1 MTPMIVRKEVLAPT
15 RALAITEELPTPGSP
30 VVPSTTSMTRSF
42 AALAALAKIG
52 ATAMTKASA
61 KTGPSP
67 GIEAPPVTLAVFSLH
82 NAAKSG
88 PGRYRRTL

>member
-1 MTPMIVRKEVLAPT
+1 MPEK
-15 RALAITEELPTPGSP
+15 P
-30 VVPSTTSMTRSF
+30 VVLLTTSMTRRF
-42 AALAALAKIG
+42 VALAALAKIG

-67 GIEAPPVTLAVFSLH
+67 RIEAPPATIAVFDLH

-88 PGRYRRTL
+88 QGRYRRTL